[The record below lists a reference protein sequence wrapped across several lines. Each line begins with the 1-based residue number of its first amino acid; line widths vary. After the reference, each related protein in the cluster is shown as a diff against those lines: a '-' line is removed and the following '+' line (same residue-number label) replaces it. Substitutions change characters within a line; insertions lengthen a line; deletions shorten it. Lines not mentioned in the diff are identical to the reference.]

1 MPTSPSSQ
9 AADNTVKDVTQAQPG
24 LSGGSFGVLYIGGPT
39 VILEISGMRF
49 MTDPTLDPPGVTYS
63 VVPGL
68 TVTKLNGPAT
78 TDIGAIDVV
87 LLSHDQHTDNLD
99 TKGRE
104 LLKTV
109 KTTLTTTVGAARLLG
124 SSQGLQPWEST
135 VLQAPNG
142 DEITITATP
151 ARHGPAGIEK
161 ASGDVIGF
169 LLSVKGKNPL
179 EIYLTGDTVFYAG
192 VAEVAARFQPAY
204 VFMFA
209 GAAQP
214 RGPFNVTMG
223 TNDAI
228 DTAAAFPKATL
239 IPLHYEGWSH
249 YTQHRQEFEQAFKAF
264 GIGSRLKQLT
274 AGVMERLPM

>member
-1 MPTSPSSQ
+1 MNPSPNIRL
-9 AADNTVKDVTQAQPG
+9 ADNPAERVIKAQSALPEG
-24 LSGGSFGVLYIGGPT
+24 CFGVTYIGGPT
-39 VILEISGMRF
+39 VILDISGLRF
-49 MTDPTLDPPGVTYS
+49 MTDPTLDPPGGTYS
-63 VVPGL
+63 VVPGI
-68 TVTKLNGPAT
+68 TVTKLDGPAT
-78 TDIGAIDVV
+78 TDIGPIDVV
-87 LLSHDQHTDNLD
+87 LLSHDQHNDNLD
-99 TKGRE
+99 KKGRE
-104 LLKTV
+104 LLKAV
-109 KTTLTTTVGAARLLG
+109 KTTLTTKAGAARLLG
-124 SSQGLQPWEST
+124 NSQGLLPWEST

-169 LLSVKGKNPL
+169 LLSVQGKSPF
-179 EIYLTGDTVFYAG
+179 EIYLTGDTVFYEG
-192 VAEVAARFQPAY
+192 VTQVAARFQPKY

-228 DTAAAFPKATL
+228 DTAAAFPEATL

-249 YTQHRQEFEQAFKAF
+249 YTQHGEAFAQAFKAL
-264 GIGSRLKQLT
+264 GVGARLKLLT
-274 AGVMERLPM
+274 AGARECLPT